1 MEEHGYVQV
10 RQIDAVS
17 ISELLVLLEI
27 PVPCLRP
34 SCLCISMSFNKSGIS
49 SMRFKHLRKPVLIA
63 GVLIGGASMVAGS
76 AQAALFTSRCN
87 FTAAQT
93 ECKGSSGFGWST
105 LPLPAPGNPPLQ
117 LGDKLLNIINYS
129 FGDFD
134 NAGVATSPSGEF
146 VFTYLDQ
153 NGAGPD
159 PSDTWNVRTVFD
171 TTVTGD
177 ALAGPATGFLNY
189 TLQIVDPGFQFNN
202 VTLDSAHIGVGT
214 SVFKTIAG
222 LSPTPYLTS
231 INGATDSKPLGGT
244 LVNVTDNYSVL
255 AAGGLNAF
263 NNGFTQTPAP
273 LPILGVGAAFG
284 SIRKL
289 RKFSS
294 RLKTFSM
301 G

>member
-1 MEEHGYVQV
+1 
-10 RQIDAVS
+10 
-17 ISELLVLLEI
+17 
-27 PVPCLRP
+27 
-34 SCLCISMSFNKSGIS
+34 
-49 SMRFKHLRKPVLIA
+49 MRFKHLRKPVLIA

-105 LPLPAPGNPPLQ
+105 SPLPAPGNPPLQ

-177 ALAGPATGFLNY
+177 AVAGPATGFLNY
-189 TLQIVDPGFQFNN
+189 TLQITDPSFSFNT
-202 VTLDSAHIGVGT
+202 VELDSAHIGSGS
-214 SVFKTIAG
+214 SVTKTIAG
-222 LSPTPYLTS
+222 LLPAPYQTSFDGSSVTSPLS
-231 INGATDSKPLGGT
+231 GT
-244 LVNVTDNYSVL
+244 LIDVTDNYSVVA
-255 AAGGLNAF
+255 AAGLNGF